1 LVLPVMVTP
10 ASALPSGRVV
20 EASVPTEL
28 FSMTVPEEDERLMP
42 LARLFTISLPVM
54 RVFWLLV
61 TKMPS

>member
-1 LVLPVMVTP
+1 
-10 ASALPSGRVV
+10 
-20 EASVPTEL
+20 
-28 FSMTVPEEDERLMP
+28 MTVPEEDERLMP